1 MMRVEIA
8 LGDLDFEVDEN
19 YYSSTQIDR
28 VKLAQIADRVF
39 VVGR

>member
-8 LGDLDFEVDEN
+8 LGDLDFEVNEK
-19 YYSSTQIDR
+19 YSSTHIDL

-39 VVGR
+39 VVDR